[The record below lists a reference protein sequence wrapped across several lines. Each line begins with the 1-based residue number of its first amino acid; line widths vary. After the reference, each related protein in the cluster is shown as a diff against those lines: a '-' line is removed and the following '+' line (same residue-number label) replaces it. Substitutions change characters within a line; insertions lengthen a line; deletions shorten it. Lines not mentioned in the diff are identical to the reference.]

1 MPQTNVDDF
10 IGELNAGIFKDKLGT
25 VLSEAALGVMIHGNG
40 VRKAK
45 VKIEFT
51 LAQIGDNEQVLIA
64 HKLST
69 DIPTKRGKQCME
81 DTTETPMFVGKGGVM
96 TVEAPKED
104 SNGQFQLQQQDEE
117 TVRRIK

>member
-1 MPQTNVDDF
+1 MPQTDVNDF
-10 IGELNAGIFKDKLGT
+10 IEELNAGIFKDKLGT

-40 VRKAK
+40 KKNAK

-51 LAQIGDNEQVLIA
+51 LTQIGDNEQVIVS
-64 HKLST
+64 HKLAT
-69 DIPTKRGKQCME
+69 DVPTKRGKQCIE

-104 SNGQFQLQQQDEE
+104 NNGQFQLQQQDEE